1 MHVTYD
7 PKADAVYI
15 RLRKDTFRT
24 EFDSSTGVALDYD
37 VEGRLVGIEI
47 LYASVHFD
55 DLDVIREMT
64 FEGVRR
70 QAADVSGV
78 KGIYHG

>member
-7 PKADAVYI
+7 PKADAAYI
-15 RLRKDTFRT
+15 RLRKGTFRT
-24 EFDSSTGVALDYD
+24 EFDESTGVALDYD

-55 DLDVIREMT
+55 DLDVIRQMT
-64 FEGVRR
+64 FEEL
-70 QAADVSGV
+70 GV
-78 KGIYHG
+78 KQPS

>member
-55 DLDVIREMT
+55 DLDAIREMT
-64 FEGVRR
+64 FEEYGVR
-70 QAADVSGV
+70 QPT
-78 KGIYHG
+78 